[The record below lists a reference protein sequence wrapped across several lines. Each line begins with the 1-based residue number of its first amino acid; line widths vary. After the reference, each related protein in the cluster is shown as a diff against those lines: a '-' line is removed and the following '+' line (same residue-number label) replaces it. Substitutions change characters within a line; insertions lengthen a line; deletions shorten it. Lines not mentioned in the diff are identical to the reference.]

1 MGWIWFKGIKTTK
14 PAKTASLWLDTH
26 SHGWASFLG
35 RVPEKGGVQGG
46 PGEPF
51 QASRTQGTGWA
62 GGGKHGVDGL
72 HLLPL
77 LGLGSQAPTLHLAL
91 QCRGAWPAAPG
102 GPRKWPRGPSHP
114 DAHLPLACCLGHL
127 GPAQSLPAL
136 GPWAPN
142 LGVSEASP
150 RPTSRLRRG
159 KEESLTATLLR

>member
-1 MGWIWFKGIKTTK
+1 MVQRNKNHKTCK
-14 PAKTASLWLDTH
+14 NSVPLVRHSQPWL
-26 SHGWASFLG
+26 GQLLG
-35 RVPEKGGVQGG
+35 EG
-46 PGEPF
+46 
-51 QASRTQGTGWA
+51 SRERRGA
-62 GGGKHGVDGL
+62 GGTWRALSSFQDSRRGGAGGEHGVDGL